1 MQRMALN
8 ERSRV
13 PSVPGI
19 LDWELP
25 CALRIVVLGLVM
37 AIPVSYVLGHYSP
50 QTGFTSLILF
60 GKDAQPQPMPEVQAC
75 HIAVMPGV
83 GYDGEFY
90 AQVAIDPTLRNPHL
104 KDGIAYPE
112 CCSTRILLP
121 VLAYVGG
128 WGSSWRILQ
137 VFSVLNLLFWLLLLF
152 GMVHYLR
159 PSTAREY
166 LCLIAAV
173 LTSGAMFSVAR
184 SLTDLPAATLAF
196 YSAAFSGSAATA
208 MMALALLTKET
219 YLLSLPRLLEP
230 VDRDRRAIGVMA
242 ARLAVAVLPLAVW
255 YTYTHLHFGFRKFDA
270 PNTSWP
276 GAGLV
281 DYLGRAWRHW
291 YPDRIFSPR
300 LSQELLAPLS
310 LLVQIGY
317 LLWRRDYRSPYW
329 RMGIG
334 FAIGFLV
341 LSPDVFIDQYSFTRD
356 VIPLTLAFNIGL
368 MREEGTGF
376 LWWFLAG
383 NVGLL
388 SGTREMLLFLK

>member
-1 MQRMALN
+1 MVLN
-8 ERSRV
+8 ERS
-13 PSVPGI
+13 PALSVRGM

-25 CALRIVVLGLVM
+25 CALRIVLLGLVM
-37 AIPVSYVLGHYSP
+37 AIPAGYVLGRYSP

-60 GKDAQPQPMPEVQAC
+60 GADVQPQPMPEVKAC
-75 HIAVMPGV
+75 HPAVMPGV

-128 WGSSWRILQ
+128 GGDVCRILQ
-137 VFSVLNLLFWLLLLF
+137 VFAVLNLLFWLPLLF

-159 PSTAREY
+159 PRTVREY
-166 LCLIAAV
+166 LCLVAAV

-196 YSAAFSGSAATA
+196 YSAACSGSAAVAT
-208 MMALALLTKET
+208 MALALLTKET

-230 VDRDRRAIGVMA
+230 VNRNRRAVAVMA
-242 ARLAVAVLPLAVW
+242 VQLAVAVLPLAVW

-276 GAGLV
+276 GAGLI

-291 YPDRIFSPR
+291 YPNRIFSPR
-300 LSQELLAPLS
+300 LSQELLAPIS
-310 LLVQIGY
+310 LLVQVGY
-317 LLWRRDYRSPYW
+317 LLWRRDYKSPYW

-334 FAIGFLV
+334 FAIGFLL

-368 MREEGTGF
+368 MKEKRAGF
-376 LWWFLAG
+376 LAWFIAG

-388 SGTREMLLFLK
+388 SGTREMLLFLR

>member
-1 MQRMALN
+1 MVLN
-8 ERSRV
+8 ERSRA
-13 PSVPGI
+13 PCIRGI

-25 CALRIVVLGLVM
+25 WALRIVLLGLVV
-37 AIPVSYVLGHYSP
+37 AIPVGYVLGHYSP

-60 GKDAQPQPMPEVQAC
+60 GKDAQPQPMPEVKAC
-75 HIAVMPGV
+75 HPAVMPGV
-83 GYDGEFY
+83 GYDGQFY
-90 AQVAIDPTLRNPHL
+90 AQVAIDPTLRNPNL

-121 VLAYVGG
+121 MLAYVGG
-128 WGSSWRILQ
+128 WGNPWRILQ
-137 VFSVLNLLFWLLLLF
+137 VFAVLNLLFWLLLLF

-159 PSTAREY
+159 PRTVREY

-196 YSAAFSGSAATA
+196 YSAAFSGTAATA
-208 MMALALLTKET
+208 ALALALLTKET

-230 VDRDRRAIGVMA
+230 VDRDRRAIAVMT

-255 YTYTHLHFGFRKFDA
+255 YMYTHLHFGFRKFDA
-270 PNTSWP
+270 PNLSWP

-291 YPDRIFSPR
+291 YPNRIFSPR

-317 LLWRRDYRSPYW
+317 LLWRRDYKSPYW

-334 FAIGFLV
+334 FALGFLL

-368 MREEGTGF
+368 MKEKRAGF
-376 LWWFLAG
+376 LVWFSAG
-383 NVGLL
+383 NLGLL
-388 SGTREMLLFLK
+388 SGTREMLLFLR